1 MGKNG
6 TYVPAVGP
14 FRMAVV
20 LGGPSE
26 AAPGQCAEH
35 TFPARNCVVGGG
47 GKQIKC

>member
-26 AAPGQCAEH
+26 AAAGQCAEH
-35 TFPARNCVVGGG
+35 TFPAPNCVVGGG